1 MQPLYKFKNQLYL
14 AKWDC
19 RVYLGK
25 RYTKWIPR
33 LLTALIDR
41 NVMASVMAE
50 VDLAG
55 ASNLLLEFEER
66 VLAHELEHFIR
77 DVLDDAGS
85 GIVILVDAMAE
96 SHEFHFA
103 GFDALDEVG
112 NFLDRANLHEHVQ
125 YFFIGAAVERTVE
138 SSDRG
143 GGRGIG
149 IDVGAADAPD
159 GVGGAV
165 LLVVGMKDEEN
176 VESAFQG
183 WVRPVLR
190 FGGGKEHVQKVA
202 RIAEVVVRIDERHA
216 QSMTIRE
223 CSDRR
228 NLPDETIRLLLAR
241 LDAEDVFCV
250 VIESGKRGNR
260 GDHHAHGMGVV
271 MKAVEKLLD
280 AFVDESVMRDVIGPI
295 LQLRRRGQFAMQ
307 EQIRGFQIGA
317 FFREVFDGIAAITQD
332 AGVPIDV
339 GNLADAGG
347 GVVEGRVIAHH
358 PEIFWVDFDLAEVGG
373 TDGIVRDGDLVGFA
387 GAVVDDGKRFAER
400 GRAFRL
406 SRLRGG
412 EWGIHSNSS
421 EAVELLPG
429 FPYSLYT
436 KGGARG
442 NWPVGMR

>member
-1 MQPLYKFKNQLYL
+1 
-14 AKWDC
+14 
-19 RVYLGK
+19 
-25 RYTKWIPR
+25 
-33 LLTALIDR
+33 
-41 NVMASVMAE
+41 MASVMAE

-55 ASNLLLEFEER
+55 ASNLLLGVEEH
-66 VLAHELEHFIR
+66 LFPLR
-77 DVLDDAGS
+77 DPSRSARYREQHWKHRHRETHRLINEAG
-85 GIVILVDAMAE
+85 VK
-96 SHEFHFA
+96 
-103 GFDALDEVG
+103 
-112 NFLDRANLHEHVQ
+112 
-125 YFFIGAAVERTVE
+125 
-138 SSDRG
+138 
-143 GGRGIG
+143 
-149 IDVGAADAPD
+149 IDVGIEFALHE
-159 GVGGAV
+159 VSV
-165 LLVVGMKDEEN
+165 
-176 VESAFQG
+176 FQG

-190 FGGGKEHVQKVA
+190 FGGAKKHVEKVA

-216 QSMTIRE
+216 QGMTIRE
-223 CSDRR
+223 RSDRR
-228 NLPDETIRLLLAR
+228 NLSDKTIGLLLAR
-241 LDAEDVFCV
+241 LDAEDVFRV

-280 AFVDESVMRDVIGPI
+280 AFVDESVMRDVVGPI
-295 LQLRRRGQFAMQ
+295 LQLRRRGQFTMQ

-317 FFREVFDGIAAITQD
+317 FFREVFDGIAAVTQD
-332 AGVPIDV
+332 AGVAIDV

-358 PEIFWVDFDLAEVGG
+358 PEFFGVDFDLAEVGG